1 MFQFKLL
8 CQLFTTYCCSFY
20 GSQLW
25 GANTAGFK
33 RCTTES
39 NKAIRRIVHVPYRT
53 HRWLL
58 GPLSGQTNIV
68 EQLYTK
74 TFRFLYSA
82 MTHSNT
88 IVRALVNRALSS
100 AQSPMGAQIAYLR
113 YVYGIDV
120 YKPRI
125 NGLHR
130 MRSFFKLDIWKCTY
144 LNVLNDLKSCASG
157 MIDINGFSEYQI
169 DVICM

>member
-1 MFQFKLL
+1 MCYIQVNRKLWTCSNMLL

-25 GANTAGFK
+25 GANTDGFK
-33 RCTTES
+33 RCTTEW
-39 NKAIRRIVHVPYRT
+39 NKAIRQILHVPYRT

-68 EQLYTK
+68 EQLHTK
-74 TFRFLYSA
+74 TFCFLYSA

-88 IVRALVNRALSS
+88 IVRALVNKALSS
-100 AQSPMGAQIAYLR
+100 AQSPMEAEIASLG
-113 YVYGIDV
+113 YVYGIDF

-125 NGLHR
+125 NTNLIVCLL
-130 MRSFFKLDIWKCTY
+130 FTI
-144 LNVLNDLKSCASG
+144 NV
-157 MIDINGFSEYQI
+157 I
-169 DVICM
+169 